1 MRQAIAFAST
11 LLLLSGSV
19 IARGQEW
26 PREPIPAP
34 RIRDEVKAHHSG
46 LAVWW
51 TGHNGWLIKADGLLV
66 GTDLATEDEAR
77 LYRSPITAEELAPLL
92 DIAFITHRHGDHFHR
107 KTARILA
114 ERGRCI
120 FIMPANCVADAR
132 RLGIPDGRI
141 KAASPRQPFEI
152 KGVKVSP
159 LRAIHGNP
167 KSAVYFDANL
177 EDCGYLIE
185 LGGRTFLQ
193 PGDSVLLEDHLFLKH
208 VDVLFFSPTEHNM
221 HVDPS
226 VILINELDPAYI
238 LPQHR
243 DTYRVTPENR
253 YWTSGYPH
261 EVRLRL
267 SRPLQARY
275 HILKQGQKL
284 EIERASGDGGRRKD
298 GDHPGRRG

>member
-1 MRQAIAFAST
+1 MAPTVLLFSCLWIAS
-11 LLLLSGSV
+11 
-19 IARGQEW
+19 GQEW
-26 PREPIPAP
+26 PREQIPAP
-34 RIRDEVKAHHSG
+34 RIRDEVQANDSR

-51 TGHNGWLIKADGLLV
+51 TGHNGWLVKSDGLLI

-92 DIAFITHRHGDHFHR
+92 DVAFITHRHGDHFNR
-107 KTARILA
+107 KTARVLA
-114 ERGRCI
+114 ERGSCT
-120 FIMPANCVADAR
+120 FVMPANCVEEAR
-132 RLGIPDGRI
+132 RLGIPEGRI
-141 KAASPRQPFEI
+141 TAATPRQPFEL
-152 KGVKVSP
+152 KGIKVSP

-167 KSAVYFDANL
+167 KSAVSFDANL

-193 PGDSVLLEDHLFLKH
+193 PGDTVLLEDHLFLRH

-221 HVDPS
+221 HIDPS
-226 VILINELDPAYI
+226 VILINELDPEYI

-253 YWTSGYPH
+253 YWTSGYPY
-261 EVRLRL
+261 EVKLRL
-267 SRPLQARY
+267 SKPLQARY

-284 EIERASGDGGRRKD
+284 VLERRSGGGRRGNS
-298 GDHPGRRG
+298 GDRPSRNR

>member
-1 MRQAIAFAST
+1 MTPTVLLFSCLSIAS
-11 LLLLSGSV
+11 
-19 IARGQEW
+19 GQEW
-26 PREPIPAP
+26 PREQIPAP
-34 RIRDEVKAHHSG
+34 RIRDEVKAHDSG

-51 TGHNGWLIKADGLLV
+51 TGHNGWLIKSDGLLI

-77 LYRSPITAEELAPLL
+77 LYQSPITAEELAPLL
-92 DIAFITHRHGDHFHR
+92 DVAFITHKHGDHFNR
-107 KTARILA
+107 KTARLLA
-114 ERGRCI
+114 EGGKCT
-120 FIMPANCVADAR
+120 FVMPANCVEDAR
-132 RLGIPDGRI
+132 RLGIPEGRI
-141 KAASPRQPFEI
+141 VVATPRKPFEL

-159 LRAIHGNP
+159 VRAIHGNP

-185 LGGRTFLQ
+185 LGGKTFLQ

-226 VILINELDPAYI
+226 VILINALEPESI

-243 DTYRVTPENR
+243 DTYRVTPANR

-261 EVRLRL
+261 EVKLRL
-267 SRPLQARY
+267 SKPLQERF
-275 HILKQGQKL
+275 HILTQGQRLVIK
-284 EIERASGDGGRRKD
+284 RGRGDGEGAKT
-298 GDHPGRRG
+298 PE